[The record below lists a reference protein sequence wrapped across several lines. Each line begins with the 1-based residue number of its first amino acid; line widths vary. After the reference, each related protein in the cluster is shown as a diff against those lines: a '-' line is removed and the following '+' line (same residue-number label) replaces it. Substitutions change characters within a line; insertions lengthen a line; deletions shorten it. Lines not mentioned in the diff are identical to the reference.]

1 MTVKEFVDGYTQLG
15 SEQLRN
21 KYVKELLKRDYV
33 PYLEKMQYAKNAVN
47 AVYLSD
53 INGKKIFQY
62 NSNISF
68 LLYIR
73 SIITMYYNIEF
84 EKDENNINEI
94 SQYDLLFKNSLV
106 SVLMSNI
113 PEEELKTYEI
123 VFGNERNDVIDNNTD
138 LSIKISEMD
147 NVVSEMLNRIS
158 SEIE

>member
-53 INGKKIFQY
+53 INGKKTFQY

-73 SIITMYYNIEF
+73 SIITMYYTIEF

-147 NVVSEMLNRIS
+147 NIVSEMLNRIS